1 MLSPRVGGLHMNV
14 EGTIK
19 IGEASRWAGKAAARL
34 NGYPWSMV
42 IANVVVAVVGIF
54 IVFLIG
60 VTKELLHLPGWI
72 WLPGALLAL
81 YVSYR
86 VGMSAC
92 RAWSI
97 RFARK
102 AFGLRGL
109 VDPVP
114 TAFVVETDALV
125 SQSGRIETRAPW
137 DAVSDLFLAGPYWV
151 VLAQAHPIYLPR
163 RFFTDADA
171 ERSFIAAILDRMS
184 PEAVLRSPE
193 AVALA
198 RPTA

>member
-1 MLSPRVGGLHMNV
+1 MNV

-34 NGYPWSMV
+34 NGYPWTVV
-42 IANVVVAVVGIF
+42 IANVVVAVVGIV
-54 IVFLIG
+54 IVLLIA
-60 VTKELLHLPGWI
+60 VAKELFHLSNWV
-72 WLPGALLAL
+72 WLPGALAAL
-81 YVSYR
+81 YVSWK
-86 VGMSAC
+86 VGMAAC

-102 AFGLRGL
+102 AFGIRGL

-114 TAFVVETDALV
+114 TAYGIEADAFV

-163 RFFTDADA
+163 RFFADADA
-171 ERSFIAAILDRMS
+171 ERGFIAAMLDHMS

-198 RPTA
+198 KPPA

>member
-1 MLSPRVGGLHMNV
+1 MNV

-19 IGEASRWAGKAAARL
+19 IGEATRWAGKAAARL
-34 NGYPWSMV
+34 NGYPWSML
-42 IANVVVAVVGIF
+42 IANIVSGGIAAIS
-54 IVFLIG
+54 IVLIFAIQ
-60 VTKELLHLPGWI
+60 TLLRLPGWT
-72 WLPGALLAL
+72 WVPLGAAGL
-81 YVSYR
+81 YASWR
-86 VGMSAC
+86 ISMAMC

-102 AFGLRGL
+102 AYGARGL

-114 TAFVVETDALV
+114 TAFGLEADSFV
-125 SQSGRIETRAPW
+125 SRSGRIQTRAPW

-163 RFFTDADA
+163 RFFADTEA
-171 ERSFIAAILDRMS
+171 ERSFVAAMLDRMS
-184 PEAVLRSPE
+184 PDAVLRSPE

-198 RPTA
+198 KPPA

>member
-1 MLSPRVGGLHMNV
+1 MNV

-34 NGYPWSMV
+34 NGYPWAMV

-54 IVFLIG
+54 IVLMIG
-60 VTKELLHLPGWI
+60 VTKERFHLSGWI
-72 WLPGALLAL
+72 WLPGTLLAI
-81 YVSYR
+81 YVSWR
-86 VGMSAC
+86 VGMAAC

-102 AFGLRGL
+102 AFGIRGL

-114 TAFVVETDALV
+114 TAFGVEADAFV

-137 DAVSDLFLAGPYWV
+137 DAVSDLLLAGPYWV

-163 RFFTDADA
+163 RFFADTLA
-171 ERSFIAAILDRMS
+171 ERSFIAAMLDRMS

-198 RPTA
+198 TPPS